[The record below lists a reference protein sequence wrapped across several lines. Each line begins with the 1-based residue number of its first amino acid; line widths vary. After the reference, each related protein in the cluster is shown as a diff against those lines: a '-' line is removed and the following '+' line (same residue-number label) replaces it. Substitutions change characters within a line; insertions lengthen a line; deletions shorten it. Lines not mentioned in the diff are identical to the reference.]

1 MIARFRPGRPKC
13 GLGCGPAYDGAA
25 VGRQRRGALSIV
37 TRVIAFACAIASA
50 TLAVYGLMLV
60 YAAATFEHDS
70 LPGPAVLAMVA
81 VGVGLVAV
89 LCGGLSR
96 VLWKVSKRPED
107 SARPNGE
114 VRP

>member
-1 MIARFRPGRPKC
+1 MLF
-13 GLGCGPAYDGAA
+13 
-25 VGRQRRGALSIV
+25 VV
-37 TRVIAFACAIASA
+37 TRVIAIVCAIAA
-50 TLAVYGLMLV
+50 AALAVYCVILV

-96 VLWKVSKRPED
+96 VLWRVSKRQKD
-107 SARPNGE
+107 SARPNGQI
-114 VRP
+114 RP

>member
-1 MIARFRPGRPKC
+1 MLF
-13 GLGCGPAYDGAA
+13 
-25 VGRQRRGALSIV
+25 VV
-37 TRVIAFACAIASA
+37 TRVIALLCAIASA
-50 TLAVYGLMLV
+50 TLAVYSILLI

-96 VLWKVSKRPED
+96 VLWRVSK
-107 SARPNGE
+107 
-114 VRP
+114 

>member
-1 MIARFRPGRPKC
+1 M
-13 GLGCGPAYDGAA
+13 
-25 VGRQRRGALSIV
+25 V
-37 TRVIAFACAIASA
+37 TRVIALVCAIASA
-50 TLAVYGLMLV
+50 ALAVYSVMLV

-96 VLWKVSKRPED
+96 VLWRVSKRQKDAAPP
-107 SARPNGE
+107 SG
-114 VRP
+114 